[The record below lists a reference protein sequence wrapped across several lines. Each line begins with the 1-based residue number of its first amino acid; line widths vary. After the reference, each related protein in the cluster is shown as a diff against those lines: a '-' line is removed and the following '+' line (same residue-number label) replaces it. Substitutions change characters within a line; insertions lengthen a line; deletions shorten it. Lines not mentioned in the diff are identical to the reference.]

1 MKWIEVRITTTA
13 EASDAVCEML
23 TQIGAGG
30 VVIQDPDDIRREI
43 SRPNSLDYADE
54 EFLES
59 LGTDV
64 IIKAYFDDGTG
75 KEELKKLINEKL
87 RFISE
92 FLDVGKGFSGMCEV
106 DDEDWANAWRKHY
119 KPFRLSEHIVVKP
132 SWEVFDAESKDI
144 VIELDPGMA
153 FGTGTHETTKMCAML
168 IDKHINKED
177 YVMDIGCG
185 TGILSIVAAKLGAS
199 EIVAVDIDEV
209 AVKVTKE
216 NCRVNGTDDV
226 VNVFRGTI
234 RDIKN
239 IPGIKKVKAD
249 LIVAN
254 IIADVIIDMS
264 KDLCDYLKSDGIFIT
279 SGIIKERKQEVV
291 EEYQKSGFYLVE
303 SMETGEWVAMV
314 FKCRDSL

>member
-13 EASDAVCEML
+13 EASDAVSEML

-30 VVIQDPDDIRREI
+30 VVIQDPNEIRREI
-43 SRPNSLDYADE
+43 SRPDSLDYTDDN
-54 EFLES
+54 FLDS

-64 IIKAYFDDGTG
+64 NIMAYFDSEVN
-75 KEELKKLINEKL
+75 KENLKNLINEKL

-92 FLDVGKGFSGMCEV
+92 FLDVGKGFSGMSEV
-106 DDEDWANAWRKHY
+106 NDEDWANAWRKYY
-119 KPFRLSEHIVVKP
+119 KPFHLSERIVVKP
-132 SWEVFDAESKDI
+132 SWEDFNAGDKDI

-153 FGTGTHETTKMCAML
+153 FGTGTHETTKMCAVL
-168 IDKHINKED
+168 VDKYIKKD
-177 YVMDIGCG
+177 DVVMDIGCG

-216 NCRVNGTDDV
+216 NCRINGTDHV
-226 VNVFRGTI
+226 VNAFQGTI
-234 RDIKN
+234 KDIKD
-239 IPGIKKVKAD
+239 IKAD

-254 IIADVIIDMS
+254 IIADVIIDMA
-264 KDLCDYLKSDGIFIT
+264 KDVSDYLKTDGLFIT
-279 SGIIKERKQEVV
+279 SGIIKERKQQVI
-291 EEYQKSGFYLVE
+291 EEYQKCGFFLAE